1 MTDSDQRV
9 YSPDDVDKARAR
21 GEAKLHAMGL
31 NDAQIKHLRAKAKHD
46 LFFLAYGVLGYDKL
60 SKGLHLQLCKWLQS
74 FDTEQFRL
82 ILLPRSHYKS
92 TITTISDSI
101 RVILPDDLGTS
112 PYPRS
117 LGLNGRVLIAH
128 ETDQS
133 AQRFLSSIRD
143 FIFQSEVLLAL
154 FPEITPTR
162 GRTDNKTELELN
174 RDRIWSEGTFNTMG
188 VGGRKQGA
196 HFNYI
201 KADDLQGEDATYSKA
216 DMEKLLRWTDN
227 LQSYLV
233 TPKDDHID
241 FIGTRWRFDDV
252 YAHIMRTYDTNL
264 KIYHRAVEEYDP
276 VSKKKLPIFPE
287 EFTTAS
293 LDILRKNKKI
303 FNAQY
308 LNNPS
313 EGAATFQP
321 EWKRYFTW
329 SGRSVCVKSGDSEI
343 FYNTQDM
350 DKIILVDPAVSG
362 NFGYCVTGMTTRGE
376 VFVLESHKRE
386 WSQPEFVNFLFS
398 QVMKWN
404 PRLVVIEDQLFMA
417 LYAHWLS
424 REMSVRRTKFR
435 IEPGKTRN
443 KQKEARILGLSNYFA
458 AGQIFFHQEQYDII
472 EEFDQFGA
480 SDNIHILDALAYGP
494 GFWRKPPNASQIA
507 SNEQAEKFLMDRD
520 SLTGYSSY

>member
-1 MTDSDQRV
+1 MSDDLRV
-9 YSPDDVDKARAR
+9 YSEDDVKRAR
-21 GEAKLHAMGL
+21 ERGMKKLGTSL
-31 NDAQIKHLRAKAKHD
+31 TDSQIRHLRVKAKHN

-60 SKGLHLQLCKWLQS
+60 SSGLHLNLCQWIQS
-74 FDTEQFRL
+74 FEEEQFKL

-101 RVILPDDLGTS
+101 RIALPDDLGTS
-112 PYPRS
+112 PYPRN
-117 LGLNGRVLIAH
+117 LGLDGRVLIAH
-128 ETDQS
+128 ETDAS

-143 FIFQSEVLLAL
+143 FVFQSDVLLAL
-154 FPEITPTR
+154 FPEITPER
-162 GRTDNKTELELN
+162 NRKDNKTELELN
-174 RDRIWSEGTFNTMG
+174 RERVWSEATFSTMG

-227 LQSYLV
+227 LQSFLV
-233 TPKDDHID
+233 TPKSDKID

-252 YAHIMRTYDTNL
+252 YAHITRVYEDNL
-264 KIYHRAVEEYDP
+264 KIYSRAVEEYDP
-276 VSKKKLPIFPE
+276 VSKQKEPIFPE

-293 LDILRKNKKI
+293 LNILRKNKKV

-313 EGAATFQP
+313 EGAASFQP
-321 EWKRYFTW
+321 EWKRFFYW
-329 SGRSVCVKSGDSEI
+329 SGRSVMVRSGDSEI

-350 DKIILVDPAVSG
+350 DKIIFVDPAVTG
-362 NFGYCVTGMTTRGE
+362 NFGYCVTGMNTRGD
-376 VFVLESHKRE
+376 VFILESHKRE
-386 WSQPEFVNFLFS
+386 WNQPEFVNFLFS
-398 QVMKWN
+398 QVLKWN
-404 PRLVVIEDQLFMA
+404 PRIVVIEDQLFMA
-417 LYAHWLS
+417 LYQHWLM
-424 REMSVRRTKFR
+424 REMSVRRIKFR
-435 IEPGKTRN
+435 IEAGKTRN

-458 AGQIFFHQEQYDII
+458 AGQVYFHQEQHDIL

-494 GFWRKPPNASQIA
+494 GFWRKPANASQQN
-507 SNEQAEKFLMDRD
+507 SNAQAEAYLMERD
-520 SLTGYSSY
+520 PTTGYSTI